1 MAEKNLSMREV
12 GIESGLDHQ
21 VIRRLK
27 EVHAKRPNMTY
38 CILLADYFGV
48 NPNEFLQLAGWP
60 ALKVFDIKRASIDN
74 LPTEAVDVAL
84 DIAKIPDPRTR
95 KQVAEA
101 VRVLL
106 KSTSVNT
113 TRAEGHSPC
122 CILQLFDDSILWQP
136 HCLSERFISNCP
148 NQISVAI
155 KIKSV
160 EHNIKHGSFLTVI

>member
-1 MAEKNLSMREV
+1 MDRPLSKQKKDSKKKKFDPQPLISRIEELMMEKNLSMRQV

-60 ALKVFDIKRASIDN
+60 PLKVFDIQSASIEN
-74 LPTEAVDVAL
+74 MPTEAVDVAL
-84 DIAKIPDPRTR
+84 DIAKIPDSRTR
-95 KQVAEA
+95 KQVADA

-106 KSTSVNT
+106 KKYFN
-113 TRAEGHSPC
+113 
-122 CILQLFDDSILWQP
+122 
-136 HCLSERFISNCP
+136 
-148 NQISVAI
+148 
-155 KIKSV
+155 
-160 EHNIKHGSFLTVI
+160 

>member
-1 MAEKNLSMREV
+1 MKDKPLSKQKKDTKKKKFDPQPLITRLDQLMGEKNLSMRQV

-60 ALKVFDIKRASIDN
+60 TLKTFDIKRASIDN

-95 KQVAEA
+95 KQVTEA

-106 KSTSVNT
+106 KKYFT
-113 TRAEGHSPC
+113 
-122 CILQLFDDSILWQP
+122 
-136 HCLSERFISNCP
+136 
-148 NQISVAI
+148 
-155 KIKSV
+155 
-160 EHNIKHGSFLTVI
+160 